1 MNLFYLLIR
10 LGLGQGPLEGLSMVE
25 DDAFKALDISEW
37 KRLGEL
43 ATKQALM
50 GVIYGRSAARGY
62 LLID

>member
-10 LGLGQGPLEGLSMVE
+10 LGLGQGPLEGLSMME

-43 ATKQALM
+43 AAKQALI
-50 GVIYGRSAARGY
+50 GVFVDGV
-62 LLID
+62 